1 MSQPEAKRLGLDEAN
16 ESFKLT
22 IAISGSSN

>member
-1 MSQPEAKRLGLDEAN
+1 MALSAN

-22 IAISGSSN
+22 YN